1 MLAVG
6 SWAKLVL
13 PELVEEAMS
22 MRISLY
28 VSYGLVVAAVADG
41 FDVALKTLFKAHL
54 LRAPCRAGKARATMK
69 RTLLEFC
76 AVAAP
81 SPFCYCFRN
90 ALVPSCLDSLSR
102 LCLLCLTA

>member
-1 MLAVG
+1 MLSVG

-54 LRAPCRAGKARATMK
+54 LRAPGKARATMK

-76 AVAAP
+76 AAAAP

-102 LCLLCLTA
+102 LCLLFLTA